1 MVLRKCSGWNWTS
14 CERENAV
21 RLLSQRDLILI
32 GSLGQLIIV
41 RTIANKVIPT
51 LLHCDNCNVLEKTA
65 NILIKEE
72 EVDADENLSAWQR
85 EGPVLTIFF
94 WPGFQSLDS
103 SCTIELTA
111 MMDMFYVCTV

>member
-1 MVLRKCSGWNWTS
+1 M
-14 CERENAV
+14 
-21 RLLSQRDLILI
+21 RLLSQRDLVLI
-32 GSLGQLIIV
+32 GSLGELITV
-41 RTIANKVIPT
+41 RTFANKVIPA
-51 LLHCDNCNVLEKTA
+51 LLHHDNCNVLENTA

-103 SCTIELTA
+103 ICPVELIA